1 MFLSEPG
8 QTGYDIQFTL
18 FGFPVRVHPLFFI
31 APLLFGQGL
40 IKDADNTGIAL
51 LVVTAVF
58 FVSILFHELGH
69 AWAFRFYGIDSRIVL
84 HWMGGLAIPERN
96 TWRGGGRP
104 AGLTPMQQVVVS
116 LAGPSANIVQAVA
129 MIGIGLAIGGQLYI
143 SPGVIPVPLIDFS
156 KTAFGDN
163 NYFWLLFAA
172 MIYLNLIWTILN
184 LIPVFPLDGGQAAR
198 AIMQQID
205 RVDGVRNSLILS
217 IGAAVLL
224 VVYALSTQDTFIA
237 IFFGFMAYQNWQMLQ
252 QVSGRGW

>member
-8 QTGYDIQFTL
+8 PTGYDIQFTL
-18 FGFPVRVHPLFFI
+18 FGFPVRVHPLFFL

-40 IKDADNTGIAL
+40 IRDAENTGIAL
-51 LVVTAVF
+51 LIVTAVF
-58 FVSILFHELGH
+58 FVSILLHELGH
-69 AWAFRFYGIDSRIVL
+69 ALAFRFYGIDSRIVL

-96 TWRGGGRP
+96 AWRSGQP
-104 AGLTPMQQVVVS
+104 ASLAPMQQVVVS
-116 LAGPSANIVQAVA
+116 LAGPMANILQAVA
-129 MIGIGLAIGGQLYI
+129 MIGIGLAIGGRLYI
-143 SPGVIPVPLIDFS
+143 WPGIIPLPLVEFS
-156 KTAFGDN
+156 QTVFGDN
-163 NYFWLLFAA
+163 SYFFLLFAA

-205 RVDGVRNSLILS
+205 RANGVQNSIYLS

-224 VVYALSTQDTFIA
+224 VVYALSIKDTFIA

-252 QVSGRGW
+252 QFSGRRW